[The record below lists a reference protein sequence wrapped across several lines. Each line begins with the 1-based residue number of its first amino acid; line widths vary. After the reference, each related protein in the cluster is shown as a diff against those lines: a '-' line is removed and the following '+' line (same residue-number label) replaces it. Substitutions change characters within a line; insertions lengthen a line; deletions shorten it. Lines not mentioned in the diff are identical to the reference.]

1 MKLKISYEK
10 SKHWRHI
17 QNKKVILTIYL
28 VLRILVVATMVAQ
41 FFNGNYENVMLCVL
55 TLVLFM
61 LPSFCERR
69 LHIDLPDTLEVI
81 VLLFIFSAEIL
92 GEIQE
97 FYILIPGWDT
107 VLHTLNGFL
116 CAAIGFSIVNILNED
131 KRTSMHLSPLYMAVK
146 AFCFS
151 MTIGVLW
158 EFFEFSMDQFTGSD
172 MQKDFFIS
180 AVNSVALNP
189 NGLNEV
195 VSLPDIQKT
204 VVYYMD
210 NGEQVS
216 YVMNGGYLDVGIL
229 DTMKDLMVNCLGA
242 LVFSAIGIVYIKN
255 RGRGKVAQS
264 FIPQLKT
271 EEEIEAA
278 KADLEMQK
286 LKLQLKKEEIRSAR
300 KQKKE

>member
-1 MKLKISYEK
+1 MKEKIK
-10 SKHWRHI
+10 GR
-17 QNKKVILTIYL
+17 QGVIVHVVLQFL
-28 VLRILVVATMVAQ
+28 VLCGIVTQTLHHE
-41 FFNGNYENVMLCVL
+41 YYNVFLCVL
-55 TLVLFM
+55 TLLLFNI
-61 LPSFCERR
+61 PQI
-69 LHIDLPDTLEVI
+69 IDRKFHVRIPVALEVVI
-81 VLLFIFSAEIL
+81 LLFIFAHMIL
-92 GEIQE
+92 GEIRS
-97 FYILIPGWDT
+97 FYTLFPYWDT
-107 VLHTLNGFL
+107 MLHTINGFL
-116 CAAIGFSIVNILNED
+116 MAAIGFSMIDILNQD
-131 KRTSMHLSPLYMAVK
+131 PRVHISMSPIFVAFV

-210 NGEQVS
+210 NGDHHS

-229 DTMKDLMVNCLGA
+229 ETMKDLMVNCLGA

>member
-1 MKLKISYEK
+1 MKEKIK
-10 SKHWRHI
+10 GR
-17 QNKKVILTIYL
+17 QGVIVHVVLQFL
-28 VLRILVVATMVAQ
+28 VLCGIVTQTLHHE
-41 FFNGNYENVMLCVL
+41 YYNVFLCVL
-55 TLVLFM
+55 TLLLFNI
-61 LPSFCERR
+61 PQI
-69 LHIDLPDTLEVI
+69 IDRKFHVRIPVALEVVI
-81 VLLFIFSAEIL
+81 LLFIFAHMIL
-92 GEIQE
+92 GEIRS
-97 FYILIPGWDT
+97 FYTLFPYWDT
-107 VLHTLNGFL
+107 MLHTINGFL
-116 CAAIGFSIVNILNED
+116 MAAIGFSMIDILNQD
-131 KRTSMHLSPLYMAVK
+131 PRVHISMSPIFVAFV

-189 NGLNEV
+189 DGLNEV
-195 VSLPDIQKT
+195 IHLPDIQKT

-242 LVFSAIGIVYIKN
+242 LVFSAIGIIYIKN

>member
-1 MKLKISYEK
+1 MKDKLKGRQGDIV
-10 SKHWRHI
+10 HI
-17 QNKKVILTIYL
+17 IL
-28 VLRILVVATMVAQ
+28 Q
-41 FFNGNYENVMLCVL
+41 FFVAVGAVTQFIHHEYYNVFLCVL
-55 TLVLFM
+55 TLLLFNI
-61 LPSFCERR
+61 PQI
-69 LHIDLPDTLEVI
+69 IDRKFHVRIPVALEV
-81 VLLFIFSAEIL
+81 VSLLFIYAHMIL
-92 GEIQE
+92 GEIRS
-97 FYILIPGWDT
+97 FYTLFPYWDT
-107 VLHTLNGFL
+107 MLHTINGFL
-116 CAAIGFSIVNILNED
+116 MAAIGFSMIDILNQD
-131 KRTSMHLSPLYMAVK
+131 PRVHISMSPIFVAFV

-210 NGEQVS
+210 HGEQVS